1 MMQVEAKIKSGGPA
15 DSVNALL
22 NRFVSY
28 YYYSIFNFL
37 IELLMLNKL
46 TMTKVSLDK
55 MVNAT
60 VNSVSDKKKY
70 QMPHQSSMLPELN

>member
-1 MMQVEAKIKSGGPA
+1 
-15 DSVNALL
+15 
-22 NRFVSY
+22 
-28 YYYSIFNFL
+28 
-37 IELLMLNKL
+37 MLNKL

-70 QMPHQSSMLPELN
+70 QMPNLSSMLPELN